1 MNKKDFFKDA
11 AKQSVL
17 YILSKRNFI
26 IILSTILLYL
36 LNHPDAKITFAV
48 KGLLRLIIGG

>member
-26 IILSTILLYL
+26 IIISTILLYL